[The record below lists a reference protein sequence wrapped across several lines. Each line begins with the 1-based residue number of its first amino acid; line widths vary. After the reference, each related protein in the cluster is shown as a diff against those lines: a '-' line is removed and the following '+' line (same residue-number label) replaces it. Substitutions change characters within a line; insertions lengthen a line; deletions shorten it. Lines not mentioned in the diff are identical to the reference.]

1 MTAVAIVNEF
11 QAKLTLLYVMDI
23 ARDYASA
30 ALTVI
35 SAADIE
41 RHEARIQ
48 TFLTDASAVV
58 QEYGGLCSTHVA
70 HGTPVHKVINSVAAE
85 LNVDLIAM
93 STHDRRRFTRVL
105 WGSISDNVLK
115 EVGVPVL
122 VVHESKSKRRPAA
135 REVGTL

>member
-58 QEYGGLCSTHVA
+58 QEYAGYAPRTSRTEH
-70 HGTPVHKVINSVAAE
+70 
-85 LNVDLIAM
+85 
-93 STHDRRRFTRVL
+93 RFIR
-105 WGSISDNVLK
+105 
-115 EVGVPVL
+115 
-122 VVHESKSKRRPAA
+122 
-135 REVGTL
+135 